1 MAVTGGSGGALLGF
15 ARSGVAELAEARV
28 GLLAVAEIAAGL
40 ERALSAPDGR
50 ATGPPQFP
58 QEPASRSE

>member
-28 GLLAVAEIAAGL
+28 GLLALAEIAASL
-40 ERALSAPDGR
+40 DERFRLLTAGNRTAAVPTR
-50 ATGPPQFP
+50 ACK
-58 QEPASRSE
+58 SL